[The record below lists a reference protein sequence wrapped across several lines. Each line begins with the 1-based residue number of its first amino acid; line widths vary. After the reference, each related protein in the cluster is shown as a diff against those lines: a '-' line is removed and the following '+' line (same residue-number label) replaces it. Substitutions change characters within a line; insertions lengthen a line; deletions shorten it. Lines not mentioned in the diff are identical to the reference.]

1 MLNLL
6 LYKKINEK
14 ESVIT
19 VEKDLLS
26 EQEQVR
32 REKMQGLID
41 KGINP
46 FSSGFKP
53 ESNSNEL
60 FAKFDKMSKEELAE
74 LDYHTSVAGRV
85 MTKRVMGK
93 AGFFHLQDR
102 DGQIQV
108 YLRKDAVGEEWFE
121 YYKEMD
127 LGDIVGIEG
136 TVFRTNHGELSIK
149 ADKIVHLTKALR
161 PLPDKYHGLVDQE
174 ERYRRRYVDLIM
186 NEKSREVAMLRPKIM
201 REIRS
206 FFDAKGLIEVE
217 TPVLT
222 PILGGAA
229 ARPFETHHNTL
240 DMEFYLRIATELPLK
255 RLIVGGLE
263 GVYEI
268 GRLFRNEGM
277 SPKHNPEFTTIEA
290 YVAYADFKDMMVLQE
305 ELLEH
310 LANTVL
316 GTTEIT
322 YQGVDISLKG
332 PFRRVHMVDI
342 VKEVTGVDLWP
353 NMSDE
358 EAVKIAKEHNVPLEK
373 HQKTYGHVVNEFFET
388 FCEDKIVQPT
398 FVYGHPVEVSPLAK
412 KNEEDPRFTD
422 RFETF
427 IDGREYSNAFS
438 ELNDPIDQRERFE
451 AQLREAD
458 LGNDEANEM
467 DVDYVEALEYGMPP
481 TGGIGIGL
489 DRLIMLL
496 TDSQSIRDVILFP
509 HMRHR

>member
-1 MLNLL
+1 MDN
-6 LYKKINEK
+6 N
-14 ESVIT
+14 
-19 VEKDLLS
+19 LLS
-26 EQEQVR
+26 EQEVVR
-32 REKMQGLID
+32 REKMEELVE

-46 FSSGFKP
+46 FASGFKP
-53 ESNSNEL
+53 KERSTDILSRFE
-60 FAKFDKMSKEELAE
+60 DKDKEELAE
-74 LDYHTSVAGRV
+74 IDYHTSVAGRV

-161 PLPDKYHGLVDQE
+161 PLPDKFHGLVDQE

-186 NEKSREVAMLRPKIM
+186 NESSRKVAMMRPQIM
-201 REIRS
+201 KEIRH
-206 FFDAKGLIEVE
+206 FFDNRGMIEVE

-229 ARPFETHHNTL
+229 ARPFVTHHNTL

-310 LANTVL
+310 LATTVV
-316 GTTEIT
+316 GTTEIN

-332 PFRRVHMVDI
+332 PYRRVHMVDI
-342 VKEVTGVDLWP
+342 VKEVTGVDLWA

-358 EAVKIAKEHNVPLEK
+358 EAVQIAKDNNVPLEK
-373 HQKTYGHVVNEFFET
+373 HQQTYGHVVNEFFET

-496 TDSQSIRDVILFP
+496 TDSQSIREVILFP